1 MPGLRGLCL
10 SKGSQSPRGCVVS
23 TLVALSVL
31 GKSHLSITCPLSQL
45 TTGNSFLQETEDMN
59 KRLFFFL
66 LIPCGSDTL
75 LPWPSSRVAFSIL
88 ATTSSAPVLGMP
100 LVFLLNIHSDS
111 GKLILGLSKEDLT
124 GLSRYWTCCTSDEPT
139 CQWPQR
145 EPLIWKNLH
154 VGKRFWRAFILSK
167 CLISTFKKKT
177 AGPSWSRL
185 MPPTAGNQDLI
196 LNLTAV

>member
-31 GKSHLSITCPLSQL
+31 GKSHVSITCPLSQM
-45 TTGNSFLQETEDMN
+45 TTGDSFLQETKDMN
-59 KRLFFFL
+59 KCLFFFL

-75 LPWPSSRVAFSIL
+75 LPWPSSGVAFSIL

-111 GKLILGLSKEDLT
+111 GMFILGLSKEGFT
-124 GLSRYWTCCTSDEPT
+124 GLSRYWTCCTSDKHT

-154 VGKRFWRAFILSK
+154 VGKRFERSSSANALSVPLKRKPRAHPG
-167 CLISTFKKKT
+167 
-177 AGPSWSRL
+177 A
-185 MPPTAGNQDLI
+185 A
-196 LNLTAV
+196 